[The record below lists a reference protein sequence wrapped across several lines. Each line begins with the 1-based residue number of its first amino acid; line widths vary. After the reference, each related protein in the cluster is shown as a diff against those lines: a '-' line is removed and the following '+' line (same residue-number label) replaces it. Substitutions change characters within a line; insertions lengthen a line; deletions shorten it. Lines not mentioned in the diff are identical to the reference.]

1 MMPYLIGLG
10 RAHAMLLASL
20 GAAVVVNDLGGGKHG
35 EGHSDTP
42 ADDVMRQI
50 VARGGKAVSNHD
62 SVENGDKII
71 ECAIKHFGRIDIVI
85 NNAG

>member
-1 MMPYLIGLG
+1 MVGLG
-10 RAHAMLLASL
+10 RTHALLLASL

-35 EGHSDTP
+35 EGNSSTP
-42 ADDVMRQI
+42 ADKVVKQI
-50 VARGGKAVSNHD
+50 VANGGKAVSNYD

-71 ECAIKHFGRIDIVI
+71 ECAIKNFGRVDIVI